1 MSDTDLASIA
11 ETRRLIERASAAQ
24 ARLLDFT
31 QADVDR
37 VCAAMADEGFRAAA
51 SLARQ
56 AVDETGIGR
65 YEDKIT
71 KNEFATRTVWEAIR
85 ELRTVGFIH
94 DDPANRVYEVAV
106 PVGVLAGLIP
116 TTNPTSTAM
125 FKAIISMKAR
135 NAIVFS
141 PHPRATK
148 CTVAAA
154 RLMND
159 AAVRA
164 GAPDGLVSCIGHP
177 TMEATDELMHHRL
190 VAAILATG
198 GSAMV
203 RAAYSSGKPAYGVGP
218 GNVPAFI
225 HRSADVPA
233 AVACIMKSKSFDNG
247 TICASEQ
254 SIVTETVV
262 EQQVIAE
269 LAAQGAHLCTER
281 EREALE
287 RAVMQPGGGVN
298 AAVVGKSALE
308 VAAIAGLD
316 VPSHTR
322 VLVARLNGVGK
333 AHPLS
338 AEKLCP
344 VLAFY
349 VETDWEA
356 ACHRCIELLNFGGLG
371 HSMAIHSNDEAVIRE
386 FALKKPVNRILVNTP
401 SSQGA
406 IGFSTGLLPSLT
418 LGCGSWGGNIT
429 SDNVGPLHLINR
441 KRVAYDNG
449 RVAAPPEYVATQAS
463 GQEPA
468 RTSGASGRLSGA
480 EAEALRRLD
489 RAAIARLVDSYLGK

>member
-1 MSDTDLASIA
+1 MHDADLASIA

-31 QADVDR
+31 QEDVDR
-37 VCAAMADEGFRAAA
+37 VCAAMAEEGFRNAAM
-51 SLARQ
+51 LARQ

-65 YEDKIT
+65 YEDKII

-85 ELRTVGFIH
+85 DMRTVGFIH
-94 DDPANRVYEVAV
+94 DDPAARVYEVAV
-106 PVGVLAGLIP
+106 PVGVLAGLTP

-141 PHPRATK
+141 PHPRAAG
-148 CTVAAA
+148 CTATAAK
-154 RLMND
+154 LLND

-164 GAPDGLVSCIGHP
+164 GAPDGLVSCIEHP

-225 HRSADVPA
+225 ERSADVPL
-233 AVACIMKSKSFDNG
+233 AVARVLKSKSFDNG

-254 SIVTETVV
+254 AIVTETVI
-262 EQQVIAE
+262 EKQVTAE
-269 LAAQGAHLCTER
+269 LEAQGAYLCNDHER
-281 EREALE
+281 AALE
-287 RAVMQPGGGVN
+287 RTVIMPHGGVN
-298 AAVVGKSALE
+298 AAVVGKSALD
-308 VAAIAGLD
+308 VARLAGIS
-316 VPSHTR
+316 VPAHTR
-322 VLVARLNGVGK
+322 VLVARCDGVGK

-338 AEKLCP
+338 AEKLSP

-349 VETDWEA
+349 TEPDWEG
-356 ACHRCIELLNFGGLG
+356 ACRRCIELLNYGGLG
-371 HSMAIHSNDEAVIRE
+371 HSMVIHSNDEAIIRE
-386 FALKKPVNRILVNTP
+386 FALKKPVNRVLVNTP
-401 SSQGA
+401 SSHGA
-406 IGFSTGLLPSLT
+406 IGFSSGLQPSLT

-429 SDNVGPLHLINR
+429 SDNVGPMHLINR
-441 KRVAYDNG
+441 KRVAYDIG
-449 RVAAPPEYVATQAS
+449 RVSVAPEYVA
-463 GQEPA
+463 EPA
-468 RTSGASGRLSGA
+468 TTGPRRTGGLP
-480 EAEALRRLD
+480 EADIEALRRLD
-489 RAAIARLVDSYLGK
+489 RDTITRLVDAYLSK

>member
-1 MSDTDLASIA
+1 VSDTDLASIA

-24 ARLLDFT
+24 ARLIEFE

-37 VCAAMADEGFRAAA
+37 VCAAMAEEGFRAAA
-51 SLARQ
+51 ALARQ

-65 YEDKIT
+65 YEDKII

-85 ELRTVGFIH
+85 EMRTVGFIH
-94 DDPANRVYEVAV
+94 DDQVNRVYEVAV
-106 PVGVLAGLIP
+106 PVGVLAGLVP

-125 FKAIISMKAR
+125 FKAIISLKAR

-148 CTVAAA
+148 CTAAA
-154 RLMND
+154 AKLMND

-164 GAPDGLVSCIGHP
+164 GAPDGVVSCIEHP
-177 TMEATDELMHHRL
+177 TMEATDELMRHRL

-225 HRSADVPA
+225 SRSADVAA
-233 AVACIMKSKSFDNG
+233 AVACILKSKSFDNG

-254 SIVTETVV
+254 AIVTETAI
-262 EQQVIAE
+262 EQKVIAE
-269 LAAQGAHLCTER
+269 LIAQGAYMCD
-281 EREALE
+281 E
-287 RAVMQPGGGVN
+287 RARDALQRVVMQPHGGVN
-298 AAVVGKSALE
+298 PAVVGKSALE
-308 VAAIAGLD
+308 VAVMAGLD
-316 VPSHTR
+316 VPPGTR

-349 VETDWEA
+349 VESDWEA
-356 ACHRCIELLNFGGLG
+356 ACLRCIELLNYGGLG
-371 HSMAIHSNDEAVIRE
+371 HSLAIHCKDEAVIRE

-401 SSQGA
+401 SSHGA

-441 KRVAYDNG
+441 KRVAYDIG
-449 RVAAPPEYVATQAS
+449 RIAATPEYVAARAQS
-463 GQEPA
+463 QEGRRA
-468 RTSGASGRLSGA
+468 RLSGA

-489 RAAIARLVDSYLGK
+489 RAAITRLVDSYLSK